1 MTTGLRQALP
11 YLRLYQGRTFVV
23 KAGGAVFQDPEA
35 TDQLLEQIGILHQVG
50 VNVALVHGGGPQT
63 TALAT
68 RLGLD
73 TTMVG
78 GRRVTDAET
87 IQASAMALNGQV
99 RTSIV
104 ARLRKHGVRAAGLSG
119 VDVGLATATR
129 RPPVR
134 SEGGELVDFGYV
146 GDLASVDPTIL
157 DALFRERVVPVISP
171 LSADAEGQMLN
182 VNADTF
188 AARLAV
194 ECGAIKLILISDVPG
209 LMEDPA
215 DPASLISYVDAVEL
229 DQLEASGIVAGGMRP
244 KVAAIRAAL
253 AGGVP
258 RAHLIGHRTGDGL
271 IAEVFTNEGCGTMF
285 VRTRGELDPSEA
297 NAPDAASIEVVSQG
311 DAGQVSHAGHG
322 DHTGHAGH
330 AGEISA

>member
-1 MTTGLRQALP
+1 MTAGLRQALP

-23 KAGGAVFQDPEA
+23 KAGGAVFQDPDA

-50 VNVALVHGGGPQT
+50 INVALVHGGGPQT
-63 TALAT
+63 TALAD

-104 ARLRKHGVRAAGLSG
+104 ARLRKHGVNAAGLSG

-129 RPPVR
+129 RPPVTHDDG
-134 SEGGELVDFGYV
+134 STVDFGFV
-146 GDLASVDPTIL
+146 GDLTAVDPTIL

-171 LSADAEGQMLN
+171 LSADDAGQILN

-188 AARLAV
+188 AARLAA
-194 ECGAIKLILISDVPG
+194 ECKAVKLILVSDVPG

-215 DPASLISYVDAVEL
+215 DPASLISYVDAGEL
-229 DQLEASGIVAGGMRP
+229 ESLESSGVVAGGMKP
-244 KVAAIRAAL
+244 KIAAIRAAL

-271 IAEVFTNEGCGTMF
+271 IAEVFTNEGCGTLF
-285 VRTRGELDPSEA
+285 VRTRCELDPSETS
-297 NAPDAASIEVVSQG
+297 PGPGASIEVVPG
-311 DAGQVSHAGHG
+311 GGVMA
-322 DHTGHAGH
+322 
-330 AGEISA
+330 